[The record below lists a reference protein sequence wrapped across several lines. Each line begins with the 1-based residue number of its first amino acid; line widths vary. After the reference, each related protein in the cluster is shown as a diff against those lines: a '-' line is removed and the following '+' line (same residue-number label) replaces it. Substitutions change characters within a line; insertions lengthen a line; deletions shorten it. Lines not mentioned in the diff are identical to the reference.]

1 MRNEAT
7 RRAQSGFSYIDVLI
21 AMTILLVGV
30 LAFAA
35 ALTAGLIRSG
45 EGGTQLRAK
54 ELATS
59 VLENVMSARYISVG
73 GNPYSFGSIQNVSA
87 GGVFVDGRRPF
98 YPSPGADGLM
108 GTGDDTG
115 TPYPEFEREITITNV
130 EDPNRPSP
138 PNAISERKVSV
149 TVYYKVKGFTRQVT
163 LTTNVCDYQE

>member
-7 RRAQSGFSYIDVLI
+7 RIAQPGFSYLDVLI

-35 ALTAGLIRSG
+35 ALTAGVVRSG

-59 VLENVMSARYISVG
+59 VLENVLGARYISVDDK
-73 GNPYSFGSIQNVSA
+73 PYSFEQIQNVSRL
-87 GGVFVDGRRPF
+87 GLFVDGRTPI
-98 YPSPGADGLM
+98 YPSPGPDGLM
-108 GTGDDTG
+108 GTRDDAG
-115 TPYPEFEREITITNV
+115 TPYPEFEREITIV
-130 EDPNRPSP
+130 DVPDPNRPSP
-138 PNAISERKVSV
+138 PNPITERRVSV

-163 LTTNVCDYQE
+163 LTTNVCNYQE